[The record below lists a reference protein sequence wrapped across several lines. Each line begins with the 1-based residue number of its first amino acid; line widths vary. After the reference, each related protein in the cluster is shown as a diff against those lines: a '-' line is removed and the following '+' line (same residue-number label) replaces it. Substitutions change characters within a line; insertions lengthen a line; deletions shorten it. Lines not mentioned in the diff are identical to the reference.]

1 MGKARKQSK
10 QGKRALIKRYIKL
23 LAVNPDPVQNLAL
36 VKNAPDDVIKTI
48 CNAAYNV
55 THGSIPLKPKQKTF
69 FRKYKAPISKL
80 VEQGPSITQKRKTLV
95 QKGGAFFLPMLLS
108 AVLSTLG
115 SALFQ
120 K

>member
-1 MGKARKQSK
+1 MGKATKR
-10 QGKRALIKRYIKL
+10 QGKRLITKRYIKL
-23 LAVNPDPVQNLAL
+23 LAVNPDPIQNLAL

-48 CNAAYNV
+48 CNAAYNL
-55 THGSIPLKPKQKTF
+55 THGSVNLKPKQKTF
-69 FRKYKAPISKL
+69 FKKYTVPISKL
-80 VEQGPSITQKRKTLV
+80 VDKGPTIQQKRRTLV
-95 QKGGAFFLPMLLS
+95 QKGGGFFLPMLLS